1 MIGRWICIAMTIA
14 TWCSTA
20 TLGPHPV
27 DEYVQSALVGFSP
40 ERVYFSMVLE
50 PGAEIAEQVLAQIDL
65 DANKRISPSEVEK
78 YGAKY
83 LSEVELE
90 LDGKKLKPAIKFIDI
105 PRPSEIRDGW
115 AILRLGAVVEA
126 GKLALGEHRLV
137 FINQHMPS
145 ISVYQFNAEKSTS
158 EQIEVLEQI
167 RSADQ
172 SRGEIRFLVRGLESV
187 TLPANRSSGS
197 QQTWMVVAALV
208 AIAFSTVW
216 FFKRWK
222 VLAD

>member
-1 MIGRWICIAMTIA
+1 MTMA

-20 TLGPHPV
+20 TPRPHPV
-27 DEYVQSALVGFSP
+27 DEYVQSALVGISQ

-50 PGAEIAEQVLAQIDL
+50 PGADIAEQVLAQIDL
-65 DANKRISPSEVEK
+65 DANKRISPREVEK
-78 YGAKY
+78 YGAKF
-83 LSEVELE
+83 LSDVELE

-172 SRGEIRFLVRGLESV
+172 SRGEIRFQVRGLESV
-187 TLPANRSSGS
+187 TPAADTSGGG
-197 QQTWMVVAALV
+197 QQTWLMVATLV
-208 AIAFSTVW
+208 VLAFSTVW
-216 FFKRWK
+216 LFKRWK
-222 VLAD
+222 ILAD